1 MIDGTLKL
9 SGRDAMY
16 KRILVCVDGSK
27 TSDVA
32 LAEGLKLAKEQR
44 ADLRLLHVADVTP
57 PAAIDS
63 IAGHSSYIDYDLFR
77 DATLNAGRDVVR
89 RAESVARAAGQGVES
104 AVIEASAHDIS
115 ASIVDDASRWRA
127 DLVVIGTHGRSGLER
142 LVLGSV
148 AESVARHAPVP
159 VLLVKSEPGS
169 KERPQ
174 ERKPAT
180 RRATTKSARRRTN
193 VRR

>member
-1 MIDGTLKL
+1 
-9 SGRDAMY
+9 MY
-16 KRILVCVDGSK
+16 KRILVAVDGSK

-32 LAEGLKLAKEQR
+32 LAEGLKLAKEQH

-57 PAAIDS
+57 PAAIDAV
-63 IAGHSSYIDYDLFR
+63 AGQSSYIDYDLFR
-77 DATLNAGRDVVR
+77 DATLKAGRDVLR

-104 AVIEASAHDIS
+104 VVIEASAHDIS
-115 ASIVDDASRWRA
+115 ASIVNDASQWRA

-159 VLLVKSEPGS
+159 VLLVKSGS
-169 KERPQ
+169 GSEKRP

-180 RRATTKSARRRTN
+180 RRATTSSPRRRTN
-193 VRR
+193 ARR

>member
-1 MIDGTLKL
+1 
-9 SGRDAMY
+9 MY
-16 KRILVCVDGSK
+16 KRILVAVDGSK

-32 LAEGLKLAKEQR
+32 LAEGLKLAKEQH

-57 PAAIDS
+57 PAAIDAV
-63 IAGHSSYIDYDLFR
+63 AGQSSYIDYDLFR
-77 DATLNAGRDVVR
+77 DATLKAGRDVVR
-89 RAESVARAAGQGVES
+89 RAESVARAAGVGVES

-115 ASIVDDASRWRA
+115 SSIVDEASRWRA

-159 VLLVKSEPGS
+159 VLLVKAEAAS
-169 KERPQ
+169 KKRPR
-174 ERKPAT
+174 ERKPT
-180 RRATTKSARRRTN
+180 SRRATTRSPRRRAN
-193 VRR
+193 AQR

>member
-1 MIDGTLKL
+1 
-9 SGRDAMY
+9 MY
-16 KRILVCVDGSK
+16 KRILVAVDGSK

-32 LAEGLKLAKEQR
+32 LAEGLKLAKEQH

-63 IAGHSSYIDYDLFR
+63 VAGQSSYIDYDLFR
-77 DATLNAGRDVVR
+77 DAVLRAGRDVVR
-89 RAESVARAAGQGVES
+89 RAESVARAAGLAVES
-104 AVIEASAHDIS
+104 GVVEASGHDIS
-115 ASIVDDASRWRA
+115 GSIVGDASRWRA

-159 VLLVKSEPGS
+159 VLLVKSGS
-169 KERPQ
+169 GSSKRPP
-174 ERKPAT
+174 ERKPAVS
-180 RRATTKSARRRTN
+180 RRARSKRDC
-193 VRR
+193 

>member
-1 MIDGTLKL
+1 
-9 SGRDAMY
+9 MY

-32 LAEGLKLAKEQR
+32 LAEGLKLAKEQH

-57 PAAIDS
+57 PPGIESSSYVA
-63 IAGHSSYIDYDLFR
+63 SSYIDYDLFR
-77 DATLNAGRDVVR
+77 DATLKAGRDVVR
-89 RAESVARAAGQGVES
+89 RAESLASAAGLGVES

-142 LVLGSV
+142 LFLGSV

-159 VLLVKSEPGS
+159 VLLVKSEAEGKRQP
-169 KERPQ
+169 R
-174 ERKPAT
+174 ERKSPT
-180 RRATTKSARRRTN
+180 RRATTKSARRRSN
-193 VRR
+193 ARK